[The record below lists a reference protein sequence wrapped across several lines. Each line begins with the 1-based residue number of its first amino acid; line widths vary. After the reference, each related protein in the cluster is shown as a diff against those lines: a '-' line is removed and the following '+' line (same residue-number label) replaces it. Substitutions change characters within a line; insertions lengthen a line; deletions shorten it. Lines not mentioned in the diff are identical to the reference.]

1 MQNSTLFRR
10 AAALLLTAA
19 LALTLVL
26 PGLAAYEMPIQTV
39 NEGESVYLFNADI
52 DKPILEQNADQQRY
66 IASLTK
72 MMTALLFLES
82 GKDMNAEITI
92 PASLTQEFKDIQN
105 ANGSTINLRIGE
117 TVRRIDLL
125 YGLLVASAN
134 DAASVIASDV
144 SDGDLTAFVAR
155 MNQRA
160 KELGC
165 TSTSFTCVHGL
176 YDYGNVSSAHDL
188 ALIAKACAEN
198 ETYMQVANTLS
209 YTLPATNLHQN
220 ERTIT
225 STNLMLNPEYPYYRD
240 YIRGMKTGFTTLAGR
255 CYVTFAQ
262 KDGHTYGLVVLGS
275 DLDNIYREASEIL
288 DWAFAS
294 FSDRELVDTET
305 PLTTAPLKKCRS
317 YEEVELYAAAPVSGY
332 GHADDKVTFTYD
344 LQENISATVKD
355 GAVLGTATVYLDGYE
370 VGTVDL
376 VTHQEYTNPQTIE
389 AIHRKMDFG
398 RVTEIVNR
406 IAKGRNIHQH
416 LDLIAGLPYEDY
428 DSFRRSFADVYALRP
443 QQLQLGFLKVLC
455 GSFMY
460 EHTEEYDCHYQE
472 REPYEV
478 LYTKWLPYDDVLKLK
493 DVEEMVE
500 VYYNSGQ
507 FVHTLPMIE
516 HLYEN
521 PFDFFQEL
529 GDFYRAKGYSE
540 AAHNLIQR
548 YEILL
553 EFLQDEK
560 QQDEAFFRQMM
571 VLDLYARENMKT
583 RPRFAKDP
591 SEWKNESRDFYQ
603 KESETRTLLPSYTTY
618 DWKQLQRMTH
628 VEVFDYD
635 VLGNGEKARTVLLF
649 DYQKRD
655 PLTGNAEMIDCSEL
669 FYA

>member
-1 MQNSTLFRR
+1 MFKNTIFRR
-10 AAALLLTAA
+10 MTALVLTLALAAAAA
-19 LALTLVL
+19 L
-26 PGLAAYEMPIQTV
+26 PGLAVYPMPIQTAS
-39 NEGESVYLFNADI
+39 ETEAVYLFNADTG
-52 DKPILEQNADQQRY
+52 KTILNQNADQQQY
-66 IASLTK
+66 VASLTK
-72 MMTALLFLES
+72 LMTALLLLES
-82 GKDMNAEITI
+82 GKDLNGEVTVPTA
-92 PASLTQEFKDIQN
+92 LTQEFRDIQN
-105 ANGSTINLRIGE
+105 ANGTTMGLRIGE

-288 DWAFAS
+288 DWAFVS

-376 VTHQEYTNPQTIE
+376 VTHQEYVS
-389 AIHRKMDFG
+389 DF
-398 RVTEIVNR
+398 RT
-406 IAKGRNIHQH
+406 
-416 LDLIAGLPYEDY
+416 DLQ
-428 DSFRRSFADVYALRP
+428 S
-443 QQLQLGFLKVLC
+443 
-455 GSFMY
+455 
-460 EHTEEYDCHYQE
+460 
-472 REPYEV
+472 
-478 LYTKWLPYDDVLKLK
+478 
-493 DVEEMVE
+493 
-500 VYYNSGQ
+500 
-507 FVHTLPMIE
+507 
-516 HLYEN
+516 
-521 PFDFFQEL
+521 
-529 GDFYRAKGYSE
+529 
-540 AAHNLIQR
+540 
-548 YEILL
+548 
-553 EFLQDEK
+553 
-560 QQDEAFFRQMM
+560 
-571 VLDLYARENMKT
+571 
-583 RPRFAKDP
+583 
-591 SEWKNESRDFYQ
+591 
-603 KESETRTLLPSYTTY
+603 TLL
-618 DWKQLQRMTH
+618 LMAALI
-628 VEVFDYD
+628 
-635 VLGNGEKARTVLLF
+635 VLLAVLSFFTLVAGGGSLNLGRRRKAR
-649 DYQKRD
+649 RR
-655 PLTGNAEMIDCSEL
+655 
-669 FYA
+669 

>member
-19 LALTLVL
+19 LTLTLVL

-144 SDGDLTAFVAR
+144 SGGNLPAFVSM
-155 MNQRA
+155 MNQKA
-160 KELGC
+160 QELGC
-165 TSTSFTCVHGL
+165 TGTSFTCVHGL

-317 YEEVELYAAAPVSGY
+317 HEEVELYAAAPVSGY

-355 GAVLGTATVYLDGYE
+355 GAVLDTATVYLDGYE

-376 VTHQEYTNPQTIE
+376 VTHQEYVSDFRTDLQTTFLLMAALIVLL
-389 AIHRKMDFG
+389 AVLSFFTLVAGGGSLNLG
-398 RVTEIVNR
+398 R
-406 IAKGRNIHQH
+406 
-416 LDLIAGLPYEDY
+416 
-428 DSFRRSFADVYALRP
+428 RR
-443 QQLQLGFLKVLC
+443 
-455 GSFMY
+455 
-460 EHTEEYDCHYQE
+460 
-472 REPYEV
+472 
-478 LYTKWLPYDDVLKLK
+478 
-493 DVEEMVE
+493 
-500 VYYNSGQ
+500 
-507 FVHTLPMIE
+507 
-516 HLYEN
+516 
-521 PFDFFQEL
+521 
-529 GDFYRAKGYSE
+529 
-540 AAHNLIQR
+540 
-548 YEILL
+548 
-553 EFLQDEK
+553 
-560 QQDEAFFRQMM
+560 
-571 VLDLYARENMKT
+571 
-583 RPRFAKDP
+583 
-591 SEWKNESRDFYQ
+591 
-603 KESETRTLLPSYTTY
+603 
-618 DWKQLQRMTH
+618 
-628 VEVFDYD
+628 
-635 VLGNGEKARTVLLF
+635 KAR
-649 DYQKRD
+649 RR
-655 PLTGNAEMIDCSEL
+655 
-669 FYA
+669 